1 MNEFLLSDFDAQ
13 FCREY
18 IIDFDRS
25 AAYRRAG
32 GKAKNARQAAYE
44 ILTKPDVQNY
54 VEELKKQRAEETG
67 ITAAQVLNILA
78 DMVAADPADILDA
91 EGRIKDF
98 HDWPV
103 AWRRM
108 LNGFDV
114 EELFEGRSED
124 RKHVGRLKKIKLV
137 KREKIIELLGKHVDV
152 NAFQENIKHS
162 GTVNMAERIQ
172 RGRRRAGK

>member
-1 MNEFLLSDFDAQ
+1 MNELLLSDLDAE
-13 FCREY
+13 FCRQY
-18 IIDFDRS
+18 IIDWDRS

-54 VEELKKQRAEETG
+54 LEELRKQQAEEAKF
-67 ITAAQVLNILA
+67 TAAAMRELLA
-78 DMVAADPADILDA
+78 DMVTADPADIMDVDGKL
-91 EGRIKDF
+91 KDF
-98 HDWPV
+98 HEWPI

-114 EELFEGRSED
+114 EELFEGRGESRE
-124 RKHVGRLKKIKLV
+124 RVGRMKKIKLV

-152 NAFQENIKHS
+152 NAFQENVKHS
-162 GTVNMAERIQ
+162 GTVNLAERIT
-172 RGRRRAGK
+172 RGRNRAGK